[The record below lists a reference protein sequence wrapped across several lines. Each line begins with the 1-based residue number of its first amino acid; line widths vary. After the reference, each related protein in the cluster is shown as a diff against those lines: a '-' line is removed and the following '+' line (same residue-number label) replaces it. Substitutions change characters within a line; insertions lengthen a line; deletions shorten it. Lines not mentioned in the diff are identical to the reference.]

1 MFTADGHM
9 PPGAPEVV
17 LQVLQTF
24 DDNVKGKTI
33 DLSQTFTNEFVDAA
47 LR

>member
-1 MFTADGHM
+1 MFLTRCFR
-9 PPGAPEVV
+9 GAPELV

-33 DLSQTFTNEFVDAA
+33 DLTQTYTTEFVDAA
-47 LR
+47 KGV